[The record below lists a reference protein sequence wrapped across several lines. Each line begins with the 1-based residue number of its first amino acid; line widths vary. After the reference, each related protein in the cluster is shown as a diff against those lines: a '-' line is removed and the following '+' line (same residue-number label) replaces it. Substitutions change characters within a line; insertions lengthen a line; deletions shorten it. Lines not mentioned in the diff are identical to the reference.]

1 LEDRVR
7 AHRPG
12 RARRGPRLAR
22 IAAVAIGLA
31 AAGALAEPANPE
43 STADAARGSAPRIA
57 VFGFSVQSA
66 DADPALGGRLARELA
81 AILAEDKRVA
91 VVDEAVRRELPEP
104 GAGETRDAAL
114 RRVGAELAADYL
126 VTGRATQ
133 LVRGGGIDLAVRL
146 TRRDP
151 GATSDTQVVTGHSV
165 EELTQRLSEVAERIV
180 GQVVGTPPARVVA
193 VEITGAPGFEDQLA
207 RRLSMHAGDPYDPL
221 AVRADLATLRSSAAV
236 ISAQAH
242 TERTPAGVVVR
253 YDVVLAD
260 PNARRRGAG
269 EPIAQIVVRGN
280 KRIDAEAIR
289 GRIGSKAGAP
299 LDPAQVAKDI
309 DEIHKL
315 GFFRDVKASRELTDA
330 GAAVVFEVEE
340 NPLVRQIS
348 IAGNEN
354 IDSDKIREALTLATG
369 STLDYPLLFENR
381 RRIEGLYRAQ
391 GYYLA
396 KVKFEIEPLG
406 ESAVG
411 IHFDVNEGQK
421 QKLRKIEF
429 TGNEH
434 FDDAKLTE
442 GFQTRTWHFWSL
454 ATSWFDNSG
463 TYSEPLFVQD
473 LRKVERKY
481 GDAGYLQLHV
491 GEPEVVPQEDGLIVR
506 VPIQEGKQFHVGKI
520 NVTGDST
527 VDIDALRNKLKLKT
541 GDVFNRTHLNDDIA
555 ALTAHYQDRGFYF
568 AQVTPLS
575 NLSQATEQVDVAF
588 DVRKGPLYFIRRI
601 DLGGNSV
608 TIDPVVRR
616 EIPIAEG
623 QLYSQRKVQFA
634 RQRVERLGYFESVD
648 FQIEPTDAPD
658 QLDLKVAVV
667 ERPTGSF
674 SFGAGY
680 SSQDGVIVT
689 GSLAQANLF
698 GRGYAANL
706 SVDYGS
712 RSQRFFINL
721 ADPYFLGSTYSLST
735 TLSRTSLLYPGAS
748 SSQDF
753 KQTQTGA
760 DIVLGH
766 ALDEEGTTRG
776 FLRYGF
782 DVRKLQQSSAVN
794 AAAPILRE
802 ILQNNVTT
810 SLVGVSAVSD
820 TRDDRLAPTAGHQ
833 IGGSLEGA
841 GLGGFSR
848 FARMEGRAT
857 YYLGAPSWLFA
868 RSTFV
873 VAVRAGWAVP
883 FNVISDFSTFSPLAS
898 DVALLAVSP
907 QFRRLEDIDSDLKLP
922 LTDRY
927 FLGGLGQFQL
937 RGFKARSVGPR
948 RPVLRQIGGNVFA
961 PVGIDPATGQCDNGP
976 NGLQFGG
983 DGSGRCNRITDK
995 DIRDFADLH
1004 STNVVGGNKFSSAT
1018 VEYRF
1023 PISETIGLQGV
1034 AFIDMG
1040 NAFDERQWNL
1050 FDVTEWRYGTGAG
1063 VQWFSPFGPLAVVLG
1078 FPLDKLSVEKSPVFE
1093 FSIGGSAF

>member
-12 RARRGPRLAR
+12 RARRGLRLALV
-22 IAAVAIGLA
+22 AAIAIGFA
-31 AAGALAEPANPE
+31 ASGARAQPVSPEAPA
-43 STADAARGSAPRIA
+43 ADAARGPAPRVA
-57 VFGFSVQSA
+57 VFGFTVQSA
-66 DADPALGGRLARELA
+66 DASPELGGQLARELA
-81 AILAEDKRVA
+81 AILSEDRRVS
-91 VVDEAVRRELPEP
+91 VVDEAVRREPPEP
-104 GAGETRDAAL
+104 AAGETRDAAL
-114 RRVGAELAADYL
+114 RRAGAELSADYL

-133 LVRGGGIDLAVRL
+133 LVRGGGFDLAVRL
-146 TRRDP
+146 TGRDP
-151 GATSDTQVVTGHSV
+151 GATSDTQVLTGRTV
-165 EELTQRLSEVAERIV
+165 EELTGRLKEVAERII
-180 GQVVGTPPARVVA
+180 GQMVGTPPARVVA
-193 VEITGAPGFEDQLA
+193 VEITGAPGFEDQLVGK
-207 RRLSMHAGDPYDPL
+207 LSTRAGEPYDPL
-221 AVRADLATLRSSAAV
+221 AVRSDLATLRSSAAI
-236 ISAQAH
+236 ISAQA
-242 TERTPAGVVVR
+242 RTDRTAAGVVVR
-253 YDVVLAD
+253 FDVVLAN
-260 PNARRRGAG
+260 PAQRRGPG
-269 EPIAQIVVRGN
+269 EPVAQIIVRGN
-280 KRIDAEAIR
+280 RRIDAEAIR
-289 GRIGSKAGAP
+289 GRIGSKPGAP

-309 DEIHKL
+309 EEIHKL
-315 GFFRDVKASRELTDA
+315 GFFKDVQVKRETTDA
-330 GAAVVFEVEE
+330 GAAVVYEVEE

-354 IDSDKIREALTLATG
+354 IESDKIREALTLATG

-396 KVKFEIEPLG
+396 KVNFEIEPLG

-411 IHFDVNEGQK
+411 IHFDVNEGEK
-421 QKLRKIEF
+421 QKLREIDF

-434 FDDAKLTE
+434 FDDDELSE
-442 GFQTRTWHFWSL
+442 GFQTRIWHFWSL

-463 TYSEPLFVQD
+463 TYSEPQFVQD
-473 LRKVERKY
+473 LRRVERKY

-491 GEPEVVPQEDGLIVR
+491 GEPQVIPEDDGLIVR
-506 VPIQEGKQFHVGKI
+506 VPIQEGQQFHVGKI
-520 NVTGDST
+520 DVSGDST
-527 VDIDALRNKLKLKT
+527 VDIDALRDKLKLKT
-541 GDVFNRTHLNDDIA
+541 GDVFNRSHLNDDIA
-555 ALTAHYQDRGFYF
+555 KLTEHYQDRGFYF

-575 NLSQATEQVDVAF
+575 NLSAASEQVDVAF

-601 DLGGNSV
+601 ELAGNSV

-623 QLYSQRKVQFA
+623 QLYSQRKVQLA

-658 QLDLKVAVV
+658 QLDLKATVV

-689 GSLAQANLF
+689 GSLSQANLF
-698 GRGYAANL
+698 GRGYAANV

-735 TLSRTSLLYPGAS
+735 TLSRTNL
-748 SSQDF
+748 DF
-753 KQTQTGA
+753 EDFEQEQTGA

-766 ALDEEGTTRG
+766 ALDEQGTTRG

-782 DVRKLQQSSAVN
+782 DLRRLKDDRNVN
-794 AAAPILRE
+794 AAGPILRE
-802 ILQNNVTT
+802 ILQDDISS
-810 SLVGVSAVSD
+810 SLVGVSVVSD

-833 IGGSLEGA
+833 IGVSLEGA

-848 FARMEGRAT
+848 FARLEARAV
-857 YYLGAPSWLFA
+857 YYLGAPSWLLD

-873 VAVRAGWAVP
+873 AAVRAGWAVP
-883 FNVISDFSTFSPLAS
+883 FNRIGDFETFDSLPSDA
-898 DVALLAVSP
+898 ALLAFGP
-907 QFRRLEDIDSDLKLP
+907 QFRRLEDVDDDLTLP
-922 LTDRY
+922 LTERY

-948 RPVLRQIGGNVFA
+948 RAILRQVGGNVFA
-961 PVGIDPATGQCDNGP
+961 PVGTSEITGQCEDQPGNFFFGGNG
-976 NGLQFGG
+976 NGL
-983 DGSGRCNRITDK
+983 CNRINDREI
-995 DIRDFADLH
+995 DDFADLDE
-1004 STNVVGGNKFSSAT
+1004 TDVIGGNKFSAAT
-1018 VEYRF
+1018 FEYRF
-1023 PISETIGLQGV
+1023 PISETVGLQGV
-1034 AFIDMG
+1034 AFLDMG

-1050 FDVTEWRYGTGAG
+1050 VDVTEWRYGTGAG

-1078 FPLDKLSVEKSPVFE
+1078 FPLDRLSVEKSPVFE